1 MLTLEL
7 VPPFFPRSGRI
18 VVDRGERTN
27 VPNIFA
33 IGDVNTV
40 GYQLTPLAIDAGKN
54 LARRLYTADDC
65 YVSLHTCLIRFVIG
79 SSELRQMGSLG
90 C

>member
-1 MLTLEL
+1 M
-7 VPPFFPRSGRI
+7 
-18 VVDRGERTN
+18 
-27 VPNIFA
+27 PNIFA

-65 YVSLHTCLIRFVIG
+65 YVSLRLCLIPFVMG
-79 SSELRQMGSLG
+79 SSALHQMGSLG

>member
-1 MLTLEL
+1 M
-7 VPPFFPRSGRI
+7 
-18 VVDRGERTN
+18 
-27 VPNIFA
+27 PNIFA

-65 YVSLHTCLIRFVIG
+65 YVSLRLCLICLAMG
-79 SSELRQMGSLG
+79 ANTLHQMGSLESFLLLAVKAKTLQLRFSTG
-90 C
+90 RIRI